1 MPNKRLLFI
10 STGILL
16 VTTLIVG
23 MFGVVPLPEYDSFTE
38 NSNFE
43 GKIIYHVEIQTKN
56 IIPPAPDI
64 LDSCILYVDLSE
76 KPIEEKK
83 II

>member
-43 GKIIYHVEIQTKN
+43 
-56 IIPPAPDI
+56 IPF
-64 LDSCILYVDLSE
+64 SQ
-76 KPIEEKK
+76 IEAVFPPRALN
-83 II
+83 

>member
-23 MFGVVPLPEYDSFTE
+23 MFGVVPLPEYDSITE
-38 NSNFE
+38 DSNF
-43 GKIIYHVEIQTKN
+43 
-56 IIPPAPDI
+56 
-64 LDSCILYVDLSE
+64 
-76 KPIEEKK
+76 
-83 II
+83 